1 VFKRV
6 LIANRGEIACR
17 IIRSLHAMGIE
28 AVAVYSEEDAH
39 ALHVRQADHAILL
52 GPAAARESYLNVAKV
67 LEAAKKSGAEAIHPG
82 YGFLSENAAFAES
95 CEQNG
100 ITFIGPSPDNIRAFG
115 LKHEARAIAE
125 RMGVPLLPGT
135 GLLADVSEAL
145 AAAEKLG
152 YPVMLKSVAGGGGI
166 GLQRCNNARELEE
179 KLEAVQ
185 RLSQANFG
193 QSGVFL
199 EKFIVNARH
208 IEAQMFGDG
217 LGKVL
222 VLGER
227 DCSTQR
233 RNQKVIEETPAPHL
247 SPETRKAL
255 LDAARK
261 MGEAVQYRSAGTV
274 EFVCDADTGA
284 FYFLEVNTRLQVEHG
299 VTELV
304 TGIDLVEWMI
314 RLAAG
319 QCPALDALPDHAP
332 GGHAI
337 QARVYAE
344 DANKQ
349 FQPSSGRLIHVHFPE
364 GVRCDRWVENG
375 TEVSPFYDPLLAKV
389 LVHAKDRKQAV
400 QAMET
405 ALDESRVDGIE
416 SNLSFLRAVLR
427 SEPFQSGNMTTGTLA
442 RLPFHPR
449 SIDILSPGIST
460 TIQDYPGRL
469 GYWMPGIPPSG
480 PMDHLSFRIGN
491 RLLGNAEGAPGLE
504 LVHAGPK
511 IRFNSAMRLCL
522 TGAACD
528 ASLDGVSVP
537 LRQVFEA
544 PMGSTLTIGRIG
556 ANTPGCR
563 AYLLFEG
570 GLDVPDTLGSA
581 STFAIGGLGGLAGRP
596 LRAADVVHVRTASKR
611 EIPLD
616 PGRCSWPS
624 IPSEMH
630 IGVLYGPH
638 AAPEFFKHEDIETL
652 LGHAWEVHH
661 NSDRTGVRL
670 IGPKPVWARKDGGE
684 AGLHPSNIHD
694 TMYAVGAIDF
704 TGDMPIILGVDGP
717 SQGGFCCPVV
727 IASAELWKVGQLRAG
742 MKVRFHVLSTEA
754 AMALQT
760 FQDQMLAGAGGAPV
774 AALPTEPCRPDIRSL
789 SDVLARMPAEGDHPE
804 VTYRMAGDRSIL
816 IEYGPMRLDLVFR
829 FRVQALLERLQQA
842 QLEGV
847 IELSPAVR
855 SLQVLYD
862 SRKTSQAALL
872 KTLIAAE
879 RTLPDIAHMVI
890 RSRVVKLPLS
900 WNDPQA
906 VLAMTKYAQ
915 VRENAPWCPDNIE
928 FIRRIN
934 GLNSQEEVKAIVFGA
949 TYLVLGLGN
958 VYFGAPCTTPMD
970 PRHRLVTTKYN
981 PARTWTP
988 ENAVGIGGAYLG
1000 IYGMEGPGGYQ
1011 LVGRT
1016 CQIFNRY
1023 AVTQDF
1029 PKGHPW
1035 LLNAFDQ
1042 IRFYPVSP
1050 EELIDIRSRLLQ
1062 GSHQLEVEEVEFHPS
1077 SYLKSLESIREETEA
1092 FEKRRSAAFQAERA
1106 HWEAIGEFSAQK
1118 QAAEQPR
1125 VENEA
1130 APALA
1135 PGQHEVLA
1143 DMAANVWK
1151 VMLPAGTRVAE
1162 GEVLFIL
1169 EAMKMELPIVAP
1181 CAGILSQ
1188 VLCEAGKM
1196 VAPGQRLAVVE
1207 PEPPTPDR

>member
-39 ALHVRQADHAILL
+39 ALHVQQADHAILL
-52 GPAAARESYLNVAKV
+52 GPAAAKESYLNVAKV
-67 LEAAKKSGAEAIHPG
+67 LEAARQSGAEAIHPG

-95 CEQNG
+95 CEKSG
-100 ITFIGPSPDNIRAFG
+100 LCFIGPSPENIRAFG

-125 RMGVPLLPGT
+125 RVGVPLLPGT
-135 GLLADVSEAL
+135 GLLADAASAL
-145 AAAEKLG
+145 TAAEKLG

-185 RLSQANFG
+185 RLSLANFG

-217 LGKVL
+217 RGKVL

-261 MGEAVQYRSAGTV
+261 MGEAVHYRSAGTV

-319 QCPALDALPDHAP
+319 ESPALDAPPPDAP
-332 GGHAI
+332 GGCAI

-364 GVRCDRWVENG
+364 GLRCDRWIESG

-389 LVHAKDRKQAV
+389 LVHAESREKAV
-400 QAMET
+400 KAMES

-416 SNLSFLRAVLR
+416 TNLSFLRAVLR
-427 SEPFQSGNMTTGTLA
+427 STEFQSGGMTTGTLG

-449 SIDILSPGIST
+449 SIDILSPGITS
-460 TIQDYPGRL
+460 TIQDYPGRS

-491 RLLGNAEGAPGLE
+491 RLLGNAEGLPGLE

-511 IRFNSAMRLCL
+511 IRFNTHMRVCL

-528 ASLDGVSVP
+528 ASLDGAAAP
-537 LRQVFEA
+537 QKQVFEVQR
-544 PMGSTLTIGRIG
+544 GSVLQVGRIG
-556 ANTPGCR
+556 AGTPGCR

-570 GLDVPDTLGSA
+570 GLDVPLTLGSA

-596 LRAADVVHVRTASKR
+596 LRAGDVVHVCAASKQ

-624 IPSEMH
+624 IAAEMH

-638 AAPEFFKHEDIETL
+638 AAPEFFKHEAIEQL
-652 LGHAWEVHH
+652 LSHAWEVHH

-670 IGPKPVWARKDGGE
+670 IGPKPQWARKDGGE

-742 MKVRFHVLSTEA
+742 MKVRFHLCSIEQ
-754 AMALQT
+754 AMARQA
-760 FQDQMLAGAGGAPV
+760 FQDKMLAGEACNPPPLADPGCCDV
-774 AALPTEPCRPDIRSL
+774 RSF
-789 SDVLARMPAEGDHPE
+789 SDVLARIPADGDNPE

-816 IEYGPMRLDLVFR
+816 VEYGPMRLDLLFR
-829 FRVQALLERLQQA
+829 FRVQALLESLQQ
-842 QLEGV
+842 QSIEGV
-847 IELSPAVR
+847 VELSPAVR
-855 SLQVLYD
+855 SLQVIYD
-862 SRKTSQAALL
+862 NRKTSRAALL
-872 KTLIAAE
+872 ERLMEAE
-879 RTLPDIAHMVI
+879 HSLPDIAHMVI

-928 FIRRIN
+928 FIRRVN
-934 GLNSQEEVKAIVFGA
+934 GLNSQDEVKAIVFGA

-1023 AVTQDF
+1023 AITKDF

-1050 EELIDIRSRLLQ
+1050 DELIDIRSRLLQ

-1092 FEKRRSAAFQAERA
+1092 FEKKRSAAFQAERA

-1118 QAAEQPR
+1118 QAAEEPP
-1125 VENEA
+1125 VENEVA
-1130 APALA
+1130 AALA
-1135 PGQHEVLA
+1135 PGQAEVLA

-1169 EAMKMELPIVAP
+1169 EAMKMELPVLAP

-1196 VAPGQRLAVVE
+1196 VAPGQRLAVVD
-1207 PEPPTPDR
+1207 PEPPTPDL